1 MGCNDFIQLT
11 IQMFILKPTTYLA
24 IHGFLYFQKR
34 LSPVYSKTSITKLS
48 LYNAVEVLAFTT
60 ALIKFI
66 PALPVVSNFNM
77 ICKESPGNVILSL
90 TSYPVQLQSGFTYS
104 INNGLLPVL
113 YKTYRAVTFS
123 PVLTAFNLTTLFL
136 IRTSV
141 NGSCLQKVSSTTRL
155 SNFVTTS
162 SFLDINFQKKKK
174 LQTTAINPTLTHT
187 NFLLIT

>member
-1 MGCNDFIQLT
+1 MQRFHPAYDSNVYFKT
-11 IQMFILKPTTYLA
+11 NYL
-24 IHGFLYFQKR
+24 FSNSRFPVFPKR

-141 NGSCLQKVSSTTRL
+141 NGSCLQKYPL
-155 SNFVTTS
+155 P
-162 SFLDINFQKKKK
+162 LDF
-174 LQTTAINPTLTHT
+174 PTL
-187 NFLLIT
+187 